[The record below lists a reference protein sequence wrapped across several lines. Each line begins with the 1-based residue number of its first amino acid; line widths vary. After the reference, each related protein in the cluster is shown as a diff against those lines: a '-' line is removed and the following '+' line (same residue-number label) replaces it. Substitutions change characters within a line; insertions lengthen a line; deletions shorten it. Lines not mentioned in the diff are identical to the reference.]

1 MFSRRFSF
9 ANQRSRRAIALLALF
24 AVCAAAVPVP
34 LGIIYRNA
42 KDLSQPFPCQKGSCG
57 CKNAEQCWTN
67 CCCLTPSE
75 RLTWAKEN
83 GVTPPSYA
91 AKVRDEGASQVASQK
106 AKPTTCTKCA
116 VANTKP
122 SCCSSKPAAPVCGES
137 CESEEV
143 DCETT
148 LVLSIMALKCKGAAN
163 LFTNLPWAILPPS
176 VNESW
181 TIELLSRYSPINSP
195 VPLRVFLIPD
205 VPPPRLC
212 S

>member
-9 ANQRSRRAIALLALF
+9 ANHRSRRAIALLALF

-67 CCCLTPSE
+67 CCCLSPSE

-83 GVTPPSYA
+83 GVTPPAYV
-91 AKVRDEGASQVASQK
+91 AKVTDVDESQK
-106 AKPTTCTKCA
+106 SRPTTCAKCV
-116 VANTKP
+116 VASTKP
-122 SCCSSKPAAPVCGES
+122 SCCASKPAAPVCAES

-143 DCETT
+143 ESEAT

-181 TIELLSRYSPINSP
+181 TIELLSRHSPIDSP
-195 VPLRVFLIPD
+195 QPERVFLIPD